1 MVLLTVNFTIEEQF
15 MQKQE
20 IIKNLETGFNLSP
33 NESAVA
39 FALLEQRS
47 KSLHFETVGDYVD
60 AFYPKGFAVKD
71 ADSATAE
78 HGFVEYLDSDV
89 RSLIHTSSRADF
101 PAFLRASA
109 ISFRH
114 QMPEELKQQAESA
127 FGVRD
132 GKWSAEQTKK
142 FAIGFEEYINYRF
155 GQNDTKNIYERAEKF
170 TENMHNR
177 LSVLGIEA
185 DKMAELYDSF
195 FTDKKWHFD
204 ETKYY
209 QQVNAIRSKN
219 EEALSNESIFLGM
232 TAPIYQA
239 AGFDRLPC
247 VIDDISLKRTL
258 DPDFFCYDIKHPDR
272 IFKVPDDDTVYI
284 AVTRR
289 DENDNPLTTGIYAMK
304 TDGQKNFISKIT
316 NEDAL
321 TKIRKAFQTNKVL
334 PFNPLD
340 EKASSFFRNPY
351 SQGQDTSAFYKN
363 DQLEMPLF
371 NLDEEQDTKAGDLSE
386 NAQPQNLFKENE
398 VAQEPPEQHTQND
411 LLLNYSD
418 IKKLIL
424 DYGETNPKDIRQIQE
439 VIFKSN
445 YTDNGVPVSANH
457 VIDVLGKDDFL
468 RLIRRSAFHMSD
480 SRENDAH
487 LIIVDSGNI
496 FEEDYTIHNNRYV
509 TLTEKENFRYTEN
522 IEKIFNKRVSDVF
535 NTYRDKI
542 KSGKIKS
549 SVGEVIF
556 EGAVNNETIQ
566 LAAQAIVAEIDK
578 SKSNE
583 HTSHTNMAETPA
595 QESTTTGNQEP
606 SVEKQIQGAFE
617 FALNEKADILQETEL
632 SRDNWNKYF
641 PEGQVETPIETVKLG
656 KSQFEK
662 LQQTDREY
670 LLDAMY
676 KTLTNPSIVLGKE
689 TFDAKSEEFKPI
701 HVYGKSFIRENSEHK
716 KIIENIVVFK
726 DDENISISTHNK
738 DIGRF
743 VKQIKTADQIIY
755 ADNEISRLASLY
767 LNTGGSRVRLEG
779 INTQV
784 LNTSYNN
791 DNFLSSGRE
800 QNSEAVPTLNPSGA
814 KNEQTATAKIKII
827 NNKELE
833 RVQLFFDNIP
843 PEEQRAE
850 LKAHG
855 WHWSPKNK
863 AWQRKNT
870 ESALTNANEFAEKF
884 YPEMQKATTTMQAET
899 SAAQQTRSES
909 APEPKPAEADR
920 EHFHVAAGSD
930 LQKVVNDLVV
940 NKDYWIITRN
950 ETTPFDGKRYAGT
963 IITKELIKEL
973 EELDQG
979 QYEHNNKFGF
989 NKDGSRNEQHV
1000 GYSKFFLEH
1009 IVNGESIQSGRINIG
1024 DGNKINREKFEY
1036 LYNAINATQKIAQEQ
1051 ASEKIKETQITGEPR
1066 ELLKFDE
1073 FLSETAAARI
1083 KNIPELKGVIKEIEA
1098 KPLYQNDALFKFV
1111 KGGDFVITLARNYAE
1126 YKGLKVFDVNQEQEK
1141 LIALLQ
1147 KNNIDVESYADW
1159 QKRITAVTPTH
1170 QSTKEEHANLVDIKR
1185 DTEARADLILRTFQ
1199 ENDCKFSVFLYETD
1213 KGKSLTVKLIDYS
1226 SGFDYLYCNTYS
1238 EQDQTKISKYLSSGE
1253 LTEKQLTLQKK
1264 AEEYFDLLTRQK
1276 AFNYIDEKYVKKTVF
1291 PNFSKENTSYKEAKE
1306 KINEKDYWIVEFN
1319 ETAFLK
1325 DYEGKQVTKELL
1337 DEVKLID
1344 RKARK
1349 HNLAIEERNKTQ
1361 STDID
1366 AYLGYD
1372 KFYVDH
1378 IVYGEVVE
1386 HTRVD
1391 IGDGYEANHEFFTA
1405 LYRNIE
1411 LSKINSQTSLKE
1423 KEPNITSE
1431 PRELIKFDEFLSETT
1446 ATRIKN
1452 IPELKEVIKEIGS
1465 KPLYQNDALFK
1476 FVKGGDFI
1484 ITLASDYAKYTGL
1497 KVFDATQEQEK
1508 LIALLEKN
1516 NIAVESYADW
1526 QKRITAVSPTHQSTN
1541 EEQAN
1546 EALAPHTKQQ
1556 IKDIRSQAKEILEK
1570 PDAEISEVDKL
1581 ILSQY
1586 EGAGGIN
1593 EKEKTTEGVLNEF
1606 YTPQNVID
1614 KVWQIVD
1621 VVHPN
1626 AQSVLEPSSG
1636 IGKFARGRSEQ
1647 FTMYEIDETSSR
1659 IAKLLYPEATII
1671 NEPYQKQFFDKD
1683 GRVLNKNYKQ
1693 AKYDVV
1699 IGNPP
1704 YGAYTGKWKGLGEG
1718 KEFSRYEEYFIS
1730 KGLDALKDTGVL
1742 AFVVPSSFLSSAN
1755 DKQKEIIAR
1764 KGFIVDAFRL
1774 PVGTFSTT
1782 DIGTDILLMKKYPE
1796 SPILEMVKT
1805 TSELLSNSNYFADYP
1820 EKVLGEVKIIKDRFG
1835 KDTEKVFVHDG
1846 LTVQDELNKISSFIP
1861 EIKSHSTETNKTQKM
1876 PQKETPRKQDV
1887 VQDLF
1892 ADNDLAQPERNVAI
1906 SKKVTKKP
1914 TMSMQ
1919 EFCAKYKKEYHETEL
1934 KLQRATS
1941 YDGIIDTGK
1950 LNAETKAYLKQS
1962 KNYIPLDEKRSIH
1975 VENYC
1980 KGNVYG
1986 KLADLERESALI
1998 PKDIYEKRKAVLLAH
2013 KPEPIPFDKIDIP
2026 VLSTFSQEH
2035 NLPQQFIDWA
2045 TGGQGYWHAG
2055 YSPIG
2060 SEELSS
2066 KVDWFDVRDYIM
2078 RVPVRAE
2085 SVPYYLDPDKKQ
2097 LLRKANKIYAEKK
2110 RNERREVA
2118 ERLFKKF
2125 LKTLP
2130 DATKEK
2136 LEQQYNERFN
2146 AEMRPD
2152 YNNLPLFIDG
2162 MSATKDGVPFTLHD
2176 QQLKGVSFLCNKG
2189 NGLLAYDVGLGKTA
2203 CGIVATVNQIQSG
2216 RAKRPLICV
2225 PKAVYDKWMHDTQEL
2240 FPNIKVNDLGNFSN
2254 EKLKAFM
2261 TGDHGLDIAE
2271 GSISFCTNEALQHIT
2286 FEDKTMNDLSSD
2298 IFDAKNDL
2306 TGEATKRDKAVQ
2318 SQKLQEI
2325 LGVASS
2331 VNDSYVLWENTGFD
2345 HITVDEA
2352 HRFKNL
2358 FTMPKPQLDD
2368 NGRYANDFSGIAAG
2382 VPSKRAQK
2390 LFAITQTIQKENHGN
2405 GVFLLTATP
2414 FTNSPLEVYSMMSFI
2429 AREKLKDLHLYNLS
2443 TFMTEFAETKSEWTV
2458 KANNDIEPKQVM
2470 KNFRKL
2476 PELQKFLVDY
2486 IDKVS
2491 ADEANIER
2499 PTKYD
2504 HVIKLELNEKQKEI
2518 IADET
2523 QRLENG
2529 DKNSGDVLV
2538 AMNNMRMAV
2547 LSPALLTGDYKNVVL
2562 DSPKLKFVCDSV
2574 AQCYKQKPDGG
2585 QVIYMP
2591 RGIESFPYVKEYL
2604 VQQGVPQD
2612 AIALLSSKH
2621 NANDDKKDRIQDR
2634 FNDKNDKLKIII
2646 GSDTISEGVDLNGN
2660 SFALYNT
2667 MLGWNPTE
2675 SVQVSGRIHRQGNNQ
2690 ACVHIVYPVM
2700 TDSIDAL
2707 MYQKHDEKSAR
2718 IQDLFSFK
2726 GDKLEVQVI
2735 NPEELKFDLI
2745 RDVNKKAK
2753 LIIDQK
2759 IKPIEKMGFYIKGK
2773 LSDINYINEQIEWL
2787 SEKQE
2792 SSPEYFNAIKGPKN
2806 LIAFK
2811 AKAKKLDID
2820 TTEKFTEKKD
2830 NYEKQL
2836 QKLDDQV
2843 AEIKA
2848 TKDTII
2854 KELRQEQEAK
2864 SEKVQSLSETTKSH
2878 VATIL
2883 QNIHSR
2889 DDKSSVQN
2897 TQVQKDSERPVNT
2910 SNNRFLKQHFII
2922 GSHETSDKNIAK
2934 DTAIDYE
2941 R

>member
-47 KSLHFETVGDYVD
+47 QSLHFETVGDYVD

-71 ADSATAE
+71 ADSAKAE
-78 HGFVEYLDSDV
+78 HGFVEYLDSDA

-195 FTDKKWHFD
+195 FTDKNWHFD

-219 EEALSNESIFLGM
+219 EGELSNESIFLGM

-247 VIDDISLKRTL
+247 VIDDVSLKRTL

-321 TKIRKAFQTNKVL
+321 TKIRKAVQTNKVL

-351 SQGQDTSAFYKN
+351 SQGQDSLAFYKN

-371 NLDEEQDTKAGDLSE
+371 NLDEEQDTKTGDLSE

-424 DYGETNPKDIRQIQE
+424 NYGETNPKDIRQIQE

-480 SRENDAH
+480 SRENDDH

-566 LAAQAIVAEIDK
+566 LAAQVIVAEIDK

-617 FALNEKADILQETEL
+617 FALNEKADVLQETEL

-656 KSQFEK
+656 KNQFEK

-670 LLDAMY
+670 LLDAVY
-676 KTLTNPSIVLGKE
+676 KTLTNPSIVLEKE

-870 ESALTNANEFAEKF
+870 ESALTNANKFAEKF

-1024 DGNKINREKFEY
+1024 DGNKVNREKFEY

-1051 ASEKIKETQITGEPR
+1051 ASEKIKEPNITGESR
-1066 ELLKFDE
+1066 ELIKFDE
-1073 FLSETAAARI
+1073 FLSETAVARI
-1083 KNIPELKGVIKEIEA
+1083 KNIPELKEVIREIGS

-1147 KNNIDVESYADW
+1147 KNGINVESYADW

-1411 LSKINSQTSLKE
+1411 LSKLNSKNMEYT
-1423 KEPNITSE
+1423 EPI
-1431 PRELIKFDEFLSETT
+1431 
-1446 ATRIKN
+1446 
-1452 IPELKEVIKEIGS
+1452 
-1465 KPLYQNDALFK
+1465 
-1476 FVKGGDFI
+1476 
-1484 ITLASDYAKYTGL
+1484 GL
-1497 KVFDATQEQEK
+1497 KA
-1508 LIALLEKN
+1508 
-1516 NIAVESYADW
+1516 YADW
-1526 QKRITAVSPTHQSTN
+1526 DDWQTTLTRSRQSI
-1541 EEQAN
+1541 
-1546 EALAPHTKQQ
+1546 K
-1556 IKDIRSQAKEILEK
+1556 IKDIRSQAKEILKK
-1570 PDAEISEVDKL
+1570 PDAEITDADKI

-1586 EGAGGIN
+1586 EGAGGID

-1621 VVHPN
+1621 AVHPN

-1636 IGKFARGRSEQ
+1636 IGKFAQGRSEQ

-1659 IAKLLYPEATII
+1659 IARLLNPNATVI

-1683 GRVLNKNYKQ
+1683 ERLLNKEYKQ
-1693 AKYDVV
+1693 KQYDLV

-1730 KGLDALKDTGVL
+1730 RGLDALNDTGVL
-1742 AFVVPSSFLSSAN
+1742 AFVVPSSFLASVN
-1755 DKQKEIIAR
+1755 DKQKEMIAGQ
-1764 KGFIVDAFRL
+1764 GFIVDAFRL
-1774 PVGTFSTT
+1774 PSGTFSTT
-1782 DIGTDILLMKKYPE
+1782 DVGTDILFMKKYPE
-1796 SPILEMVKT
+1796 SPIPEMIKT

-1820 EKVLGEVKIIKDRFG
+1820 EKVLGEVKTRLNRFG
-1835 KDTEKVFVHDG
+1835 KEEAYVALHEG
-1846 LTVQDELNKISSFIP
+1846 LTVQDELNKINRWYTPYTPYEKLSDDQKQRIDFENKIDEMRSRQQTKNNDSTQEKDNTVQQLDLF
-1861 EIKSHSTETNKTQKM
+1861 SQNQNQTETVSIKPVAQKTKVAVVPLPKKTVPTLSIEQFSEKYGKNFS
-1876 PQKETPRKQDV
+1876 KE
-1887 VQDLF
+1887 
-1892 ADNDLAQPERNVAI
+1892 
-1906 SKKVTKKP
+1906 
-1914 TMSMQ
+1914 
-1919 EFCAKYKKEYHETEL
+1919 EL
-1934 KLQRATS
+1934 ELLQATS
-1941 YDGIIDTGK
+1941 YDGIIDTRK
-1950 LNAETKAYLKQS
+1950 LNAETKAYLTKS
-1962 KNYIPLDEKRSIH
+1962 KNYISLDEKRSIH

-1986 KLADLERESALI
+1986 KLADLERESALL

-2045 TGGQGYWHAG
+2045 TGGQGYWYAG

-2066 KVDWFDVRDYIM
+2066 KVGWFDVRDYIM

-2097 LLRKANKIYAEKK
+2097 LLRKANKIYAEEK

-2130 DATKEK
+2130 DTTKEK

-2146 AEMRPD
+2146 AEMRPN

-2162 MSATKDGVPFTLHD
+2162 MSETKDGVPFTLHD

-2240 FPNIKVNDLGNFSN
+2240 FPNIQVNDLGNFSN

-2286 FEDKTMNDLSSD
+2286 FEDKTMDDLSSD

-2306 TGEATKRDKAVQ
+2306 TGEATNREKAMQ

-2458 KANNDIEPKQVM
+2458 KANNNIEPKQVM

-2499 PTKYD
+2499 PTKHD
-2504 HVIKLELNEKQKEI
+2504 HVVKLELNEKQKEI

-2726 GDKLEVQVI
+2726 ADKLEVQSI

-2745 RDVNKKAK
+2745 KDVDKKAK

-2889 DDKSSVQN
+2889 DNKSFVQN
-2897 TQVQKDSERPVNT
+2897 SQVQKAPERSVNT
-2910 SNNRFLKQHFII
+2910 SNDAFLKQHFII
-2922 GSHETSDKNIAK
+2922 GTPGINAKNIAK
-2934 DTAIDYE
+2934 DATANYE